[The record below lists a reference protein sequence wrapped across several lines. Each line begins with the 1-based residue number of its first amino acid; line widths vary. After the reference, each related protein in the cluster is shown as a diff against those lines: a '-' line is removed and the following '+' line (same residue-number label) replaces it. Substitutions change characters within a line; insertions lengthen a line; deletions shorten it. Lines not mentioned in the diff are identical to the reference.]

1 MPKPPGA
8 VVTTVHPSQ
17 RAAGTPL
24 GAFLASFPPAP
35 DFRIG

>member
-8 VVTTVHPSQ
+8 VVRMAQPAQ
-17 RAAGTPL
+17 RGADTPGL
-24 GAFLASFPPAP
+24 SSAVSFPPAP